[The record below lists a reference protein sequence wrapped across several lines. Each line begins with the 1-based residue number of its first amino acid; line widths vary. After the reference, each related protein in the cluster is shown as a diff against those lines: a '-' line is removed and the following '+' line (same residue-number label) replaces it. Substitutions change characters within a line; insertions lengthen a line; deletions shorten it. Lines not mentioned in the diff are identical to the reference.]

1 MFEENTK
8 QVNQILSRLFIRL
21 SPAILALAALSFA
34 GVFEF
39 GTTYCVILIV
49 TGFFTAFT
57 PSLLIRHLSPD
68 VLKHYMIT
76 TVALFIGIL
85 ATNNKI
91 GVNITY
97 LLAPLFS
104 CLYFDQRFVLH
115 SSAFSYVIMVAA
127 LYINSASK
135 LEVTLQGR
143 DRFAMFVAYT
153 LGYTIE
159 YVVVVALM
167 IFLVR
172 RARLMM
178 EQRHDAEEAN
188 RMKSQFL
195 SSMSHEIRTPM
206 NAIIGMAD
214 VALREEMT
222 PELRKCINII
232 HSSSTGLLEIIN
244 DILDLSRVEAGK
256 MKIMDEPYSTADL
269 AEEMQA
275 IVNARNLDHHVPIYY
290 HIQPGMPPYL
300 RGDSVRLRQIML
312 NFASNAIK
320 YTDTGRIDITLGCT
334 PVQDGQTELMF
345 SVKDTGQGI
354 LPEDMDK
361 LFTLYSQFN
370 PRQNHGK
377 ESSGIGLAVCKA
389 FADAMGGTI
398 KAEST
403 FGEGSTFAFSVPQK
417 LSDAP
422 AAPAEDPT
430 GPTASF
436 TARGVRALIVGDN
449 DINREVLKALL
460 EPLQMTLEE
469 AADGQ
474 QAVARAACQPY
485 DLIFMDSH
493 MPVMT
498 GEEAT
503 RAIRSTEGPNQG
515 TPIIALTADA
525 IAGVREQLLQSGMND
540 YLVKPINV
548 DTLCAVILR
557 HLPADRIQPAPET
570 PTNKGGTPQ

>member
-8 QVNQILSRLFIRL
+8 QVNLILSRLFIRL
-21 SPAILALAALSFA
+21 APALLALAGLSFA

-39 GTTYCVILIV
+39 GTTYCIILIV

-57 PSLLIRHLSPD
+57 PSLLIRYLSPD
-68 VLKHYMIT
+68 ALKHYMLF

-91 GVNITY
+91 GVNITF

-104 CLYFDQRFVLH
+104 CLYFDPRLVLH
-115 SSAFSYVIMVAA
+115 SSAFSYVVMVAA
-127 LYINSASK
+127 LYINSAAK

-143 DRFAMFVAYT
+143 DRFAMFIAYT

-159 YVVVVALM
+159 YAVVVALM
-167 IFLVR
+167 LFLVR
-172 RARLMM
+172 RARQMM

-214 VALREEMT
+214 VALRQEMT
-222 PELRKCINII
+222 PELRKCISII
-232 HSSSTGLLEIIN
+232 RSSSTGLLEIIN

-256 MKIMDEPYSTADL
+256 IKIINEPYSTADL

-275 IVNARNLDHHVPIYY
+275 IVDARSLDHPVPIYY
-290 HIQPGMPPYL
+290 HIQPDLPPCL
-300 RGDSVRLRQIML
+300 RGDAVRLRQIML
-312 NFASNAIK
+312 NLASNAIK
-320 YTDTGRIDITLGCT
+320 YTDTGRIDITLGCA

-354 LPEDMDK
+354 LPEDMNK

-370 PRQNHGK
+370 TRQNHGK
-377 ESSGIGLAVCKA
+377 ESSGIGLAVCKG
-389 FADAMGGTI
+389 FVDAMGGTI
-398 KAEST
+398 TAEST
-403 FGEGSTFAFSVPQK
+403 FGKGSTFAFSVPQK
-417 LSDAP
+417 LAEAPP
-422 AAPAEDPT
+422 AAAPQGEL
-430 GPTASF
+430 F
-436 TARGVRALIVGDN
+436 TARGARALIVDDN
-449 DINREVLKALL
+449 ALNREVLRSLL
-460 EPLQMTLEE
+460 EPLQLVLDE
-469 AADGQ
+469 AEDGQ

-493 MPVMT
+493 MPVMNGT
-498 GEEAT
+498 EAT
-503 RAIRSTEGPNQG
+503 LAIRSTEGPNQS

-525 IAGVREQLLQSGMND
+525 IAGVREQLLASGMND
-540 YLVKPINV
+540 YLVKPI
-548 DTLCAVILR
+548 DFGTLCAVIRR
-557 HLPADRIQPAPET
+557 HLPASRIQPAIE
-570 PTNKGGTPQ
+570 GGANQ